1 MYLKKVITTYKGK
14 TREYAQV
21 VKSVRRE
28 DGKSSIEVVKSLG
41 RMKTAEDWERAKK
54 IKDALE
60 NEEDVVR
67 LKDIDITEQYEL
79 GLSWA
84 AEGLWNKYKIGTAI
98 QKALEKRKHQFNFEQ
113 ITFMLAVTRLYNP
126 GSDLSSYRWIKNR
139 AWPRITVKPHWIYR
153 TLDLLAEEKLS
164 IEETLFKT
172 LKKRLN
178 LDLTLVFYDLTSTYF
193 EGEGPDLA
201 EYGYSRDHRKDR
213 KQLVLGVVLAD
224 SIPIAHRVWPGNT
237 HDSTTL
243 EETAQDLKERFGIEE
258 MVFVADRGVFK
269 ENMGDLDH
277 YISSVRRRKSRL
289 SERLLREDVPGSQDK
304 RAIEVHA
311 KEGKRYILCLDE
323 NRREQDLAKL
333 ADTVKEG
340 ETFLEDLRKRFQCSG
355 RGRPLTE
362 EGVWKQ
368 IHKTLG
374 RSRRLFQIEIHAQ
387 ERALIWKGDQKALE
401 YEQAI
406 SGKFLLV
413 TTTDLEPEVVM
424 TEYKNLQQVEHCFN
438 DLKNCL
444 KLRPVYHWTDTR
456 TRGHVFVCVL
466 SLLLEKLMEKHTKR
480 TFREIKE
487 TLEPVRVNRIEV
499 YGKVIYKRNS
509 ISQAGKEV
517 LSDLGVEPPPRVLIV

>member
-14 TREYAQV
+14 PREYAQI

-28 DGKSSIEVVKSLG
+28 DGKCSIEVVKSLG
-41 RMKTAEDWERAKK
+41 RMNTAEDWERARK
-54 IKDALE
+54 IKEALE
-60 NEEDVVR
+60 NEEDVVM
-67 LKDIDITEQYEL
+67 LKDVDITEQYEL

-84 AEGLWNKYKIGTAI
+84 AEGLWDRYRIGTAI
-98 QKALEKRKHQFNFEQ
+98 QKALEKRKPQFNPEQ
-113 ITFMLAVTRLYNP
+113 ITFMLAVTRLYEP

-139 AWPRITVKPHWIYR
+139 AWPRITVKPQWMYR

-164 IEETLFKT
+164 IEDTLFKT
-172 LKKRLN
+172 LKKQLN

-224 SIPIAHRVWPGNT
+224 SVPIAHRVWPGNT
-237 HDSTTL
+237 HDSATL
-243 EETAQDLKERFGIEE
+243 EETVRDLKERFGIGE
-258 MVFVADRGVFK
+258 VIFVADRGVFK

-277 YISSVRRRKSRL
+277 YISSVRRRRFGL
-289 SERLLREDVPGSQDK
+289 SEKLLREDVPGSQDK

-311 KEGKRYILCLDE
+311 EEGKRYILCLDE
-323 NRREQDLAKL
+323 QRREQDLEGL
-333 ADTVKEG
+333 ADTVKEC
-340 ETFLEDLRKRFQCSG
+340 TLFLTDLKERFAYTGQ
-355 RGRPLTE
+355 GRPLTE
-362 EGVWKQ
+362 EGAWKQ

-374 RSRRLFQIEIHAQ
+374 RSRRLFQIDLHAQ
-387 ERALIWKGDQKALE
+387 ERTLTWKVDQKALE

-406 SGKFLLV
+406 AGKFLLV
-413 TTTDLEPEVVM
+413 TTTGLEPEVVM
-424 TEYKNLQQVEHCFN
+424 KEYKNLQQVERCFN

-444 KLRPVYHWTDTR
+444 KLRPVYHWTDNR

-466 SLLLEKLMEKHTKR
+466 SLLLEKLMEKHTRR

-509 ISQAGKEV
+509 ISPAGKEV
-517 LSDLGVEPPPRVLIV
+517 LSDLGVEPPSRVLIV

>member
-14 TREYAQV
+14 MREYAQI

-28 DGKSSIEVVKSLG
+28 DGKSSIEVVKNLG

-67 LKDIDITEQYEL
+67 LKDIDITKQYEL
-79 GLSWA
+79 GLSWV
-84 AEGLWNKYKIGTAI
+84 AEGLWNKYKIGMAI
-98 QKALEKRKHQFNFEQ
+98 QKALEKRKHQFNPEQ
-113 ITFMLAVTRLYNP
+113 ITFMLVVTRLYNP

-139 AWPRITVKPHWIYR
+139 GWPRITVKPHWLYR

-178 LDLTLVFYDLTSTYF
+178 LDLTLVFYDLISTYF
-193 EGEGPDLA
+193 EGQGPDLA

-224 SIPIAHRVWPGNT
+224 GIPIAHRVWPGNT

-243 EETAQDLKERFGIEE
+243 EETVQNLKERFGIEE
-258 MVFVADRGVFK
+258 VVFVADRGVFK

-304 RAIEVHA
+304 RAVEVHSE
-311 KEGKRYILCLDE
+311 EGKRYILCLDE
-323 NRREQDLAKL
+323 NRREQDLEKL

-466 SLLLEKLMEKHTKR
+466 SLLLEKLMEKHTRR

-509 ISQAGKEV
+509 ISSTGKEV
-517 LSDLGVEPPPRVLIV
+517 LSELGIEPPPRVLIV

>member
-1 MYLKKVITTYKGK
+1 MYLKKVINTYKGK
-14 TREYAQV
+14 TREYAQI

-60 NEEDVVR
+60 NEEDVVM
-67 LKDIDITEQYEL
+67 LKDIDITDQYEL

-84 AEGLWNKYKIGTAI
+84 AEGLWDTYKIGTAI
-98 QKALEKRKHQFNFEQ
+98 QKALEKRKHQFNPEQ
-113 ITFMLAVTRLYNP
+113 ITYMLAVNRLYNP

-139 AWPRITVKPHWIYR
+139 AWPRITVKSHWIYR

-172 LKKRLN
+172 LKKHLH

-224 SIPIAHRVWPGNT
+224 AMPIAHRVWPGNT
-237 HDSTTL
+237 HDSATL
-243 EETAQDLKERFGIEE
+243 EETVQDLKERFGIGDV
-258 MVFVADRGVFK
+258 VFVADRGVFK

-277 YISSVRRRKSRL
+277 YISSVRRRKSGL
-289 SERLLREDVPGSQDK
+289 SERLLREDVAGSQDK
-304 RAIEVHA
+304 RAVEVHSE
-311 KEGKRYILCLDE
+311 EGKRYILCLDE
-323 NRREQDLAKL
+323 NRREQDLEGL
-333 ADTVKEG
+333 ADTVKVC
-340 ETFLEDLRKRFQCSG
+340 TRFLEDLKERFHCSG

-362 EGVWKQ
+362 EGAWKQ

-374 RSRRLFQIEIHAQ
+374 KSRRLFQIEIHAQ
-387 ERALIWKGDQKALE
+387 ERALTWKVDQKALE

-406 SGKFLLV
+406 AGKFLLV

-424 TEYKNLQQVEHCFN
+424 TEYKNLQQVERCFN

-444 KLRPVYHWTDTR
+444 QLRPVYHWTDNR

-466 SLLLEKLMEKHTKR
+466 SLLLEKLMEKHTRR

-509 ISQAGKEV
+509 ISQRGKEV